1 MNEDYL
7 ELLAEYA
14 ARQMEA
20 KIEKTVNAPR
30 VEQARKVKQE
40 KRVGARAGEIV
51 KSARRSAAVHDAY
64 RHALLLALGG
74 RSAAQ
79 LTASEEN

>member
-1 MNEDYL
+1 MDEDYL

-20 KIEKTVNAPR
+20 KVGKIVSAPR
-30 VEQARKVKQE
+30 AEQTEKVKRE

-79 LTASEEN
+79 LTASDDS